1 MQKHILTV
9 TKREV
14 VGKKV
19 KNLRKKG
26 IIPANVYGKGI
37 EPVAVQVSLA
47 DFEATY
53 KQTGASG
60 LVELHVGTDVRPVL
74 IHEIQRDYL
83 TQAITHADFY
93 QVNLKEKV
101 KTMIPVILIG
111 EAAAIAE
118 KTGIVLQTLNEV
130 EVEALPADLPE
141 KYELDVTSLAALD
154 DQLTVADLAKV
165 KDVEILT
172 GETEMIVK
180 IAPLVSAEAVEQA
193 AEEAAATEEAKVE
206 GAEEAAESAAKTEA
220 EAPKEETK
228 E

>member
-1 MQKHILTV
+1 MHKHILTV
-9 TKREV
+9 SKREV
-14 VGKKV
+14 IGKKV
-19 KNLRKKG
+19 KTLRKEG
-26 IIPANVYGKGI
+26 LIPANVYGKGI
-37 EPVAVQVSLA
+37 EPLAVQLRLT
-47 DFEATY
+47 DFESTY

-60 LVELHVGTDVRPVL
+60 LVELHVGTEVRPVL

-101 KTMIPVILIG
+101 KTMIPVVLIG

-118 KTGIVLQTLNEV
+118 KVGIVLQTLNEV

-141 KYELDVTSLAALD
+141 KFELDVSALIAVD
-154 DQLTVADLAKV
+154 EQLTVADLV
-165 KDVEILT
+165 KMTGVEMIT
-172 GETEMIVK
+172 GAGEMIVK

-193 AEEAAATEEAKVE
+193 AEEATASEEAKVE
-206 GAEEAAESAAKTEA
+206 GAEETKDGEAKTA
-220 EAPKEETK
+220 ETPKEETK

>member
-9 TKREV
+9 SKREV

-19 KNLRKKG
+19 KNLRKEG
-26 IIPANVYGKGI
+26 LIPAIVYGKGV
-37 EPVAVQVSLA
+37 ESLSVQVLLA
-47 DFEATY
+47 DFETTY

-60 LVELHVGTDVRPVL
+60 LVELHVGTEVRPVL

-101 KTMIPVILIG
+101 KTMIPVVLIG
-111 EAAAIAE
+111 EAAAIGE
-118 KTGIVLQTLNEV
+118 KVGIVLQTLNEV

-141 KYELDVTSLAALD
+141 KFELDVTPLAAVD
-154 DQLTVADLAKV
+154 EQLTVADLAKLQG
-165 KDVEILT
+165 VEMIT
-172 GETEMIVK
+172 DDTEMIVK

-193 AEEAAATEEAKVE
+193 AEEATASVEAKEEGAGETSAATGK
-206 GAEEAAESAAKTEA
+206 AEETPKEAAKE
-220 EAPKEETK
+220 
-228 E
+228 